1 MSHCGIDSVL
11 TQWQQPR
18 MAKLAAA
25 LVQPAELP
33 LVSVLCTKQTKIN
46 IQLKM
51 LTQLL
56 KAVLGVLIV

>member
-1 MSHCGIDSVL
+1 
-11 TQWQQPR
+11 
-18 MAKLAAA
+18 MANLAAA

-33 LVSVLCTKQTKIN
+33 LVSFLCTKQTKIN

-56 KAVLGVLIV
+56 KAVLIV